1 MWPAECVYCNTIHP
15 NPVLRHCCWC
25 WCCFC
30 MAALVKSWVHLRK
43 VCGQSIRW
51 PHDNLRFLRHARKP
65 APVHV
70 IMHNLPECLPPFS
83 TNCSLLTALPSIIAS
98 VVLFAM
104 LLLHRNELHTWG
116 EKLHTCVEG
125 EIVCNPLQAFHHP
138 RYNERH
144 CDHQGWEQM
153 ILRIRQCIIKAFYED
168 EVFMALLVIIV
179 FLLSTSDSSWT
190 ILTCRTLF
198 SSSTLTTRTST
209 SSSTTASSM
218 QSKTSVKRGRTR
230 LRGKNWKGWDMNR
243 KGGRIY
249 SLTFGSF
256 RCSIF

>member
-1 MWPAECVYCNTIHP
+1 MWPAECVYCNTIRP
-15 NPVLRHCCWC
+15 NPVLWHCC

-104 LLLHRNELHTWG
+104 LLLHRNELHTW
-116 EKLHTCVEG
+116 VEG

-153 ILRIRQCIIKAFYED
+153 ILRIRYLMKMKKC
-168 EVFMALLVIIV
+168 LWSCW
-179 FLLSTSDSSWT
+179 LS
-190 ILTCRTLF
+190 LF
-198 SSSTLTTRTST
+198 FFSASSTLLGQFWPAGHCSVLRLLLL
-209 SSSTTASSM
+209 AHLLYRLR
-218 QSKTSVKRGRTR
+218 QLRQCRAKPPSKGGAQGSEGRTG
-230 LRGKNWKGWDMNR
+230 RGETWI
-243 KGGRIY
+243 GRQNNI
-249 SLTFGSF
+249 
-256 RCSIF
+256 